1 MLPQLLAHP
10 LTQLYVTGNDQYP
23 LSYLEAI
30 SISKSTSGINLLA
43 IQEQQE
49 RQKQQQEDGAVKSK
63 GVVGEQE
70 SKIDKKPEVDD
81 DDDGVGFR
89 VTFVSLRQC
98 VTERTGRW
106 ASPRLPLKVNKF

>member
-1 MLPQLLAHP
+1 MPSLFTPPHLPQLLAHP
-10 LTQLYVTGNDQYP
+10 LTQLYVTGNDHYP

-49 RQKQQQEDGAVKSK
+49 EQQENGAAKAK
-63 GVVGEQE
+63 GVVVEQE
-70 SKIDKKPEVDD
+70 GKEDKKPEGDD

-89 VTFVSLRQC
+89 VTFVSQC
-98 VTERTGRW
+98 TKRTGR
-106 ASPRLPLKVNKF
+106 